1 MKSDRRNRGFTLV
14 EMVCVLLIVGI
25 ITTVSGM
32 AIVTAMQGYLFAR
45 DNASIGQRAQL
56 ALARIN
62 RELIEMTTVMTA
74 ESSRITYQQMD
85 GNIVVSK
92 TIYKDDTDNTIKI
105 AAGTSAENGDILV
118 DHVAAFEVIFYKEA
132 LESPW
137 GALWISGTDPV
148 KDLTVVEISIDITR
162 TDENRDISFSTM
174 VYPRNIKR
182 Y

>member
-1 MKSDRRNRGFTLV
+1 MKSDRRQRGFTLI
-14 EMVCVLLIVGI
+14 EIVCVLLIVGI

-32 AIVTAMQGYLFAR
+32 AIVTTMRGYLFAR

-62 RELIEMTTVMTA
+62 RELIEMTTVTTA
-74 ESSRITYQQMD
+74 ESGRITFQRMD
-85 GNIVVSK
+85 GNNAISR
-92 TIYKDDTDNTIKI
+92 TIYKDDTDDTIRI
-105 AAGTSAENGDILV
+105 AAGASAENGDVLV
-118 DHVAAFEVIFYKEA
+118 DHVTAFEMRYYKEA

-137 GALWISGTDPV
+137 GALWISGTDSV
-148 KDLTVVEISIDITR
+148 AELTVVEFSFDIAR
-162 TDENRDISFSTM
+162 TDENRDSSFISM